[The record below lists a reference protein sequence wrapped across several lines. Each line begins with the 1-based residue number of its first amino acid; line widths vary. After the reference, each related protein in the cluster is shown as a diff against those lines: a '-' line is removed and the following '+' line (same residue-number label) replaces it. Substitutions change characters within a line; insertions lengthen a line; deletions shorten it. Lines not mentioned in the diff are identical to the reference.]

1 MRQRLLDLGL
11 GPARIAVVVEPAAL
25 GHDGRAQAVGLDAA
39 AFADQIAAQ
48 VVDVQAV
55 AHGLGQAGIGAVALL
70 VAPAVEVE
78 VHAGHAALTVGQED
92 RADVAYPDIVQ
103 RRFLEADAGRAA
115 MVFGQAAFFGPA
127 VHGDGLEG
135 GDGAGDAAQ
144 RGLHVGRVILPDGL
158 LGAEGDEGARLWR
171 VLFGHVPALDGGAGG
186 GACRPAPS
194 AAAACVPMSRADCW
208 RNRRRVVTL
217 GSWVRYGSI
226 SSGCGSTDASS
237 SHDKVSAPADGSE
250 EGWSEISFK

>member
-1 MRQRLLDLGL
+1 
-11 GPARIAVVVEPAAL
+11 
-25 GHDGRAQAVGLDAA
+25 
-39 AFADQIAAQ
+39 
-48 VVDVQAV
+48 
-55 AHGLGQAGIGAVALL
+55 
-70 VAPAVEVE
+70 
-78 VHAGHAALTVGQED
+78 
-92 RADVAYPDIVQ
+92 
-103 RRFLEADAGRAA
+103 

-194 AAAACVPMSRADCW
+194 GGGLRPDEQGGLLEESAAGCHAGLLGPVRIDKQRLW
-208 RNRRRVVTL
+208 EYGRV
-217 GSWVRYGSI
+217 I
-226 SSGCGSTDASS
+226 FA
-237 SHDKVSAPADGSE
+237 
-250 EGWSEISFK
+250 